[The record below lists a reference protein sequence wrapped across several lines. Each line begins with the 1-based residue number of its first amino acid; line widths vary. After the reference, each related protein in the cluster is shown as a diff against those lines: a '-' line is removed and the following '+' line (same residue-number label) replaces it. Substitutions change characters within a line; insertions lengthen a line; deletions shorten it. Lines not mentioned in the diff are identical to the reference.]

1 MEIESQN
8 GLIVNN
14 YTDKSKK
21 NTSDDGDDF

>member
-14 YTDKSKK
+14 QTDKSKK